1 MIDIPKEILCD
12 YEDDVDDAGLLR
24 EPTKGIRLGY
34 IIVLI
39 NKHEGPVAGTP
50 RKKKCAHGTQGVD
63 FTAIGQQVTKVA
75 ISNGLCT
82 EDEKAAYDKRI
93 QTRLRRKLVH
103 LYNFKMK
110 DNKQAI
116 TDTCQEAISEP
127 GRAYTAPADVLCVT
141 EVPRDSEVSC
151 SSSTS
156 RTQEICTNDK
166 CFLDLFLANR
176 RIARNN
182 TLKTE
187 CRNMRT
193 EIDNL
198 NKILDRR
205 NAAEARL
212 KRQRKYKKNHK
223 LRNHNS
229 EI

>member
-1 MIDIPKEILCD
+1 MYFILNVCYIPFIPLSSKSSAEEI
-12 YEDDVDDAGLLR
+12 EEMSFFHPSG
-24 EPTKGIRLGY
+24 
-34 IIVLI
+34 
-39 NKHEGPVAGTP
+39 
-50 RKKKCAHGTQGVD
+50 RKSFLPEETQPW
-63 FTAIGQQVTKVA
+63 
-75 ISNGLCT
+75 
-82 EDEKAAYDKRI
+82 
-93 QTRLRRKLVH
+93 LVH

-141 EVPRDSEVSC
+141 EVPRDSEASC

-187 CRNMRT
+187 CRNMKR

-205 NAAEARL
+205 DAAEARL
-212 KRQRKYKKNHK
+212 KRQRKYKKK
-223 LRNHNS
+223 FINS
-229 EI
+229 EITIQKYDNDITLLGHIKIKFQT